1 MIEDTLES
9 PDTEQ
14 RRALLDCMALA
25 FRDNPMNLEIHPGN
39 PAKRVRAN
47 RAGLCA
53 VVLDTVDELQCRVVL
68 SSGRVVGGWLAAS
81 PDWPVWASPSMRRQ
95 IGCFWNQGARAMGRW
110 GRVQVELMGFRPLVP
125 HWYLAVLGV
134 EPSVQGHGFGG
145 ILLDRLIE
153 HVERED
159 RGAKDPAPIYLECDK
174 EESVRFYTT
183 RGFRVLEETE
193 IHGVK
198 CWCLGRG
205 FRPDV

>member
-1 MIEDTLES
+1 MD
-9 PDTEQ
+9 
-14 RRALLDCMALA
+14 
-25 FRDNPMNLEIHPGN
+25 
-39 PAKRVRAN
+39 
-47 RAGLCA
+47 
-53 VVLDTVDELQCRVVL
+53 
-68 SSGRVVGGWLAAS
+68 
-81 PDWPVWASPSMRRQ
+81 
-95 IGCFWNQGARAMGRW
+95 RW
-110 GRVQVELMGFRPLVP
+110 GRVQAELMAFRPVLP

-145 ILLDRLIE
+145 ILLDSLIE

-159 RGAKDPAPIYLECDK
+159 RGAKDPDPIYLECDK

-205 FRPDV
+205 FSPDV